1 MDSNLVTII
10 TGKGRE
16 ETRGSKT
23 TIYSREELTNNPQR
37 EPNDPTSHRF
47 DLQLKIWMKNYFSE
61 ALQMIL
67 EDRLHHVNY
76 LVSFF
81 NMQFWVIVGQF

>member
-16 ETRGSKT
+16 RSKT

-67 EDRLHHVNY
+67 EGLNIACI
-76 LVSFF
+76 
-81 NMQFWVIVGQF
+81 M

>member
-16 ETRGSKT
+16 ETRGAK
-23 TIYSREELTNNPQR
+23 QR
-37 EPNDPTSHRF
+37 FTVERRAHKQPSERPNDPTSHRF

-67 EDRLHHVNY
+67 EGLNIACI
-76 LVSFF
+76 
-81 NMQFWVIVGQF
+81 M